1 METWIFHPDYP
12 LPIIEKEQDTQSDD
26 DSELSLEVIL
36 TVPSKI
42 TAQQGNESLDKK
54 RFCVGILK
62 HMRIKL
68 GYQDIINHFPKN
80 SIPTESQVSNSSDSK
95 VK

>member
-26 DSELSLEVIL
+26 EVIL

-68 GYQDIINHFPKN
+68 GYQIRSCYQAGIGRYLPDL
-80 SIPTESQVSNSSDSK
+80 IPTESQVSNSSDSK